1 MRWSNIHHTM
11 NLTQFIF
18 YKRLIIMGFRTL
30 VLFDNDHLD
39 RFLSDEKIGEKIK
52 DAIQGFGY
60 RDDADRIGNL
70 GLVVERDHADVAK
83 LVIIGKNGQFG
94 ITELS
99 TLYTTGNAP
108 DDGSTELLLLSKA
121 AAALGYKLVKK
132 PQVFNKLKLPKIVSE
147 E

>member
-1 MRWSNIHHTM
+1 
-11 NLTQFIF
+11 
-18 YKRLIIMGFRTL
+18 MGYRTL
-30 VLFDNDHLD
+30 VIFNNDHLD
-39 RFLSDEKIGEKIK
+39 TLLSDKNIGEKIK
-52 DAIQGFGY
+52 NAIQGFDY
-60 RDDADRIGNL
+60 REDADKIGNL

-121 AAALGYKLVKK
+121 ADALGYKLAKK
-132 PQVFNKLKLPKIVSE
+132 PQALSKLKLSKIVSE